1 MSLLPEKPLIIS
13 PSLAATIGLEETVLL
28 QLLNELMCHGKPE
41 RQGDYEWLNIDSGQL
56 QKFTPFWCLADLQ
69 RVVGN
74 LRDKGILLV
83 ASPPLTEGNLLRF
96 AFNEQCAGN
105 TNTTKHGE
113 FPATLPATPAH
124 QSTRPIP
131 PDWRPENDVLQQ
143 LAQYNIPAAFIA
155 DQLPEFITYW
165 TERGEPRYSW
175 GSKFIKHV
183 LRLWR
188 AQQTETAKRGQD
200 TLMSRDWQPSQDA
213 MDILTQQAA
222 INRNFVEDAIPEF
235 VLYWLERGES
245 SSTWNS
251 RFIMHVKRQWARF
264 THTMEQDT
272 MSRPL
277 AADWQPREEL
287 FEVLTLANIPRD
299 FAERLVPEFVLYWR
313 DSGQLYGSWNTK
325 FLQQVKREW
334 SRHQT
339 HTQDSSDGKQQRSDR
354 PGSTRSRTLVDE
366 LSDRSWAT
374 P

>member
-41 RQGDYEWLNIDSGQL
+41 RQGDYDWLNIDSGQL
-56 QKFTPFWCLADLQ
+56 QKFAPFWSIADLQ
-69 RVVGN
+69 RIVGS

-83 ASPPLTEGNLLRF
+83 ASPLTEANLLRF
-96 AFNEQCAGN
+96 AFNEHCADNSHTAKPG
-105 TNTTKHGE
+105 K
-113 FPATLPATPAH
+113 FSATLPTTPAH
-124 QSTRPIP
+124 QSTRPIS

-188 AQQTETAKRGQD
+188 AQQTETARRGQD
-200 TLMSRDWQPSQDA
+200 TSMSRDWQPSQDA
-213 MDILTQQAA
+213 MEILTQQAA

-272 MSRPL
+272 MPRPL

>member
-41 RQGDYEWLNIDSGQL
+41 RQGDYDWLNIDSGQL
-56 QKFTPFWCLADLQ
+56 QKFAPFWSLADLQ
-69 RVVGN
+69 RVVGS

-83 ASPPLTEGNLLRF
+83 ASPPLTEANLLRF
-96 AFNEQCAGN
+96 AFNEQCADNSHTAKPG
-105 TNTTKHGE
+105 K
-113 FPATLPATPAH
+113 FPATLPATPTH
-124 QSTRPIP
+124 QSTRPIS

-188 AQQTETAKRGQD
+188 AQQTETARRGQD
-200 TLMSRDWQPSQDA
+200 TPMSRDWQPSQDA
-213 MDILTQQAA
+213 MEILTRQAA

-272 MSRPL
+272 MPRPL

-374 P
+374 S

>member
-41 RQGDYEWLNIDSGQL
+41 RQGVYEWLNIDSGQL

-74 LRDKGILLV
+74 LRDKDILLV

-105 TNTTKHGE
+105 TNTTKLGE

-188 AQQTETAKRGQD
+188 AQQTETARRGQD
-200 TLMSRDWQPSQDA
+200 MLMSRDWQPSQDA

-272 MSRPL
+272 MPRPL

>member
-41 RQGDYEWLNIDSGQL
+41 RQGDYDWLNIDSGQL
-56 QKFTPFWCLADLQ
+56 QKFAPFWSLADLQ
-69 RVVGN
+69 RVVGS

-83 ASPPLTEGNLLRF
+83 ASPPLTEANLLRF
-96 AFNEQCAGN
+96 AFNEQCTDNSN
-105 TNTTKHGE
+105 TAKPGK
-113 FPATLPATPAH
+113 FPATLPTTPAH
-124 QSTRPIP
+124 QSTRPIS

-188 AQQTETAKRGQD
+188 AQQTETARRGQD
-200 TLMSRDWQPSQDA
+200 TPISRDWQPSQDA
-213 MDILTQQAA
+213 MEILTRQAA

-251 RFIMHVKRQWARF
+251 RFIMHVKRQWARY

-272 MSRPL
+272 MPRPL

-339 HTQDSSDGKQQRSDR
+339 HTQDSSDGKKQRSDR

-374 P
+374 S

>member
-41 RQGDYEWLNIDSGQL
+41 RQGDYDWLDVDGGQL
-56 QKFTPFWCLADLQ
+56 QTFAPFWHLADLQ
-69 RVVGN
+69 RVVGS

-83 ASPPLTEGNLLRF
+83 ASPPLTEGNRLRF
-96 AFNEQCAGN
+96 AFNEHCAGN
-105 TNTTKHGE
+105 TDTPRPGE
-113 FPATLPATPAH
+113 FPAPAPAH

-143 LAQYNIPAAFIA
+143 LAQYNIPADFIA

-188 AQQTETAKRGQD
+188 AQQTEAARRGQN
-200 TLMSRDWQPSQDA
+200 TPIGRDWQPSKDA
-213 MDILTQQAA
+213 MDILTRQAA

-272 MSRPL
+272 MPRPL

-287 FEVLTLANIPRD
+287 YEVLALANIPRH

-366 LSDRSWAT
+366 LSDRSWAAS
-374 P
+374 

>member
-41 RQGDYEWLNIDSGQL
+41 RQGNYDWLDIDSGQL
-56 QKFTPFWCLADLQ
+56 QKFAPFWGLADLQ
-69 RVVGN
+69 RVAGS
-74 LRDKGILLV
+74 LRDKGVLLV
-83 ASPPLTEGNLLRF
+83 ASPPLTEGNRLRF
-96 AFNEQCAGN
+96 AFNEQCTGKN
-105 TNTTKHGE
+105 GKYGE
-113 FPATLPATPAH
+113 LSATLPATQAH
-124 QSTRPIP
+124 QSTQPLS

-143 LAQYNIPAAFIA
+143 LAQYNIPANFIA

-188 AQQTETAKRGQD
+188 AQQTETARRGQD
-200 TLMSRDWQPSQDA
+200 TLMSQDWQPSQDA

-264 THTMEQDT
+264 TCTMEQDT
-272 MSRPL
+272 MPRPL

-339 HTQDSSDGKQQRSDR
+339 AHTQDSSDGKPQRSDR

-374 P
+374 S

>member
-41 RQGDYEWLNIDSGQL
+41 RQGDYDWLNIDSGQL
-56 QKFTPFWCLADLQ
+56 QKFAPFWSLPDLQ
-69 RVVGN
+69 RVVGS

-83 ASPPLTEGNLLRF
+83 ASPPLTEANLLRF
-96 AFNEQCAGN
+96 AFNEQCADNSHTAKPG
-105 TNTTKHGE
+105 K
-113 FPATLPATPAH
+113 FPATLPATPTH
-124 QSTRPIP
+124 QSTRPIS

-188 AQQTETAKRGQD
+188 AQQTETARRGQD
-200 TLMSRDWQPSQDA
+200 TPMSRDWQPSQDA
-213 MDILTQQAA
+213 MEILTRQAA

-272 MSRPL
+272 MPRPL

-374 P
+374 S

>member
-41 RQGDYEWLNIDSGQL
+41 RQGDYDWLNIDSGQL
-56 QKFTPFWCLADLQ
+56 QKFAPFWSLADLQ
-69 RVVGN
+69 RVVGS

-83 ASPPLTEGNLLRF
+83 ASPPLTEGHLLRF
-96 AFNEQCAGN
+96 AFNEQCADNSN
-105 TNTTKHGE
+105 TAMPGE
-113 FPATLPATPAH
+113 FPTTLPATPTH
-124 QSTRPIP
+124 QSTRPIS

-143 LAQYNIPAAFIA
+143 LAQYNIPATFIA

-188 AQQTETAKRGQD
+188 AQQTETARRGQD
-200 TLMSRDWQPSQDA
+200 TPISRDWQPSQDA
-213 MDILTQQAA
+213 MEILTRQAA

-272 MSRPL
+272 MPRPL

-339 HTQDSSDGKQQRSDR
+339 HTQDSSDGKEQRSDR

-374 P
+374 S